1 MKRLIP
7 FAFALG
13 LVSPLVLFAQKAVE
27 VSSSITEVNLYT
39 DAASVTRRAMVNLS
53 EGQTKLKLTNL
64 SPYIDFKT
72 ITIKVPEGVSIESV
86 NHTNNYLVK
95 KEKSDEVEMLS
106 KKIKELQAQQKNIST
121 SITVV
126 NEEINFLNEN
136 KVISGKNE
144 SVPVQTLKDAAAYY
158 GNRIKEL
165 RFKSQ
170 ELTDHLNDVND
181 RINEAKMQLTTL
193 SGKPNTPSGEIEVV
207 LEVAAPKNNVAL
219 EVGYLVKNASW
230 FPHYDV
236 KADALDK
243 PINLVYKASIRQE
256 TKEDW
261 KGVKLKLTNAQP
273 SLSGVTPALK
283 PYLLNYGLQP
293 PRYGKTINLVQGIV
307 TDNEGNPL
315 SFVNVVVT
323 GTTIGTNSNSDGRFS
338 INLPPDTKSLTFS
351 LIGFRTQTL
360 PVSSNVMN
368 VVMEPDEVEIEE
380 VHVVKGFGVNSDM
393 AERSPSIAA
402 KKEAPRP
409 KIIAGAVSDQGV
421 IDKPTNVEFEVAK
434 PFSMVSENKPLE
446 VKLLTYEIPA
456 EFRYY
461 SVPKIDRAAY
471 LWAYIPEW
479 EMYNLLDGEANVYFE
494 NTYTGSTLI
503 DTRTAIDTL
512 KLSLGVDKAITV
524 KRDKVKELTK
534 KQLIGSSKEET
545 RTWKI
550 TVKNNKNQG
559 ISIVIQDQI
568 PVSVNEEIKVN
579 VLESSGAVINPENG
593 EVKWL
598 LNLPAG
604 EYKEL
609 TLSYSVRF
617 PKSRNLYVE

>member
-1 MKRLIP
+1 MKRLFP
-7 FAFALG
+7 LALALG
-13 LVSPLVLFAQKAVE
+13 LALPIALFAQKAVE
-27 VSSSITEVNLYT
+27 VSSSITEVSIYP
-39 DAASVTRRAMVNLS
+39 DAASVTRRALVNLA
-53 EGQTKLKLTNL
+53 EGQTKIKLTNL

-72 ITIKVPEGVSIESV
+72 ITVKVPDGVSIESV

-95 KEKSDEVEMLS
+95 KEKSDEVEILA
-106 KKIKELQAQQKNIST
+106 KRIKELQAQQKNIST
-121 SITVV
+121 SITIV

-136 KVISGKNE
+136 RIISGKNE
-144 SVPVQTLKDAAAYY
+144 SVPVQTLKDAAVYY

-170 ELTDHLNDVND
+170 ELTDQLNEVNE

-193 SGKPNTPSGEIEVV
+193 SGKPNTPSGEVEVV
-207 LEVAAPKNNVAL
+207 LEVSAPKSNVAV
-219 EVGYLVKNASW
+219 EVSYLVKNASW
-230 FPHYDV
+230 FPRYDV

-261 KGVKLKLTNAQP
+261 KNVKLKLTNAQP
-273 SLSGVTPALK
+273 NLSGVTPSLK

-293 PRYGKTINLVQGIV
+293 PRYEKTINLVQGTV
-307 TDNEGNPL
+307 TDTDGNPMPSVSIL
-315 SFVNVVVT
+315 VT
-323 GTTIGTNSNSDGRFS
+323 GTTIGTLTNSDGRFS

-351 LIGFRTQTL
+351 FVGFRTQTL
-360 PVSSNVMN
+360 PVSSSFMN
-368 VVMEPDEVEIEE
+368 VVMEPDEVRMEE
-380 VHVVKGFGVNSDM
+380 VVVVGYGVNSDM
-393 AERSPSIAA
+393 AERSPSVAA

-409 KIIAGAVSDQGV
+409 RIVAGAVSEQGV

-434 PFSMVSENKPLE
+434 PFSMVSENKPQE

-456 EFRYY
+456 EFKYY

-471 LWAYIPEW
+471 LWAYIPGW

-524 KRDKVKELTK
+524 KREKVKELTK

-545 RTWKI
+545 RSWKI
-550 TVKNNKNQG
+550 TVKNNKKQE

-598 LNLPAG
+598 LKLPAG

-617 PKSRNLYVE
+617 PKNRNLYVE